1 MAVSDSTRR
10 QVVSEFAAW
19 AEDSD
24 LSEHV
29 EPDVV
34 ETILEAKANYF
45 DSTDPASWRAGE
57 LTEIL
62 ADIIPRKVIADQEWN
77 DALVRT
83 VPLFVE
89 FLADRKR
96 PYAIRR
102 LRAEAEDALA
112 LFAEAVNDP
121 EQWDMGK
128 RLLSAMGA
136 EGIPDQAA
144 LDELTARFNALP
156 IEERDRILG
165 TAASAEPPVPLP
177 AVRLAPVGE
186 LAGAA
191 RSAPLVAD
199 VLALVRWLGDRREI
213 TTTGTLRVKDGKQAA
228 VELGVV
234 DPEELA
240 RREAFG
246 GLRSSVE
253 LAGLDELWVY
263 AVGSGFVRLTA
274 SRAYPGE
281 AMDDWRSGDD
291 EAVVSAWGDLFDA
304 VLAGLVEGDQA
315 ITSYQA
321 DVHADL
327 PAMLF
332 TAYVDGTIS
341 RERVVESHAES
352 AAGHPAFGLPDLD
365 PRTEVTKALDDGLS
379 RLERLGA
386 VSTDGDAIGLTPL
399 AVWRLNALYASFG
412 WDAPSVGDL
421 TGADTI
427 TRLTSLSRLADD
439 DAAAEIALWLDGADH
454 ATLAGELAAAIGVVE
469 PWLRPAVFDLLTRI
483 GASAAPAVAGLA
495 GTPWWRYAAAW
506 QEQQGHSTPEP
517 LSGPDRA
524 WLLADQLAP
533 TVEELGEDVEP
544 LRGVLPMSDDVDATR
559 LYDDLMHSG
568 HPGAAD
574 VLDALSRLATDKRTA
589 KAARKAAFKA
599 RNRSRA
605 GDVSRG

>member
-1 MAVSDSTRR
+1 MSESTRR
-10 QVVSEFAAW
+10 EVVAEFAAW
-19 AEDSD
+19 AEGSRP
-24 LSEHV
+24 EVPV

-62 ADIIPRKVIADQEWN
+62 TDIIPRKVVADREWN
-77 DALVRT
+77 DALIRT
-83 VPLFVE
+83 VPVFVE

-112 LFAEAVNDP
+112 LFAEAVSDP
-121 EQWDMGK
+121 ERWGIGK

-136 EGIPDQAA
+136 EGLPDQAA

-156 IEERDRILG
+156 VEERDRILG
-165 TAASAEPPVPLP
+165 TEAPAEPPVPLP
-177 AVRLAPVGE
+177 AVRLAPSDE

-191 RSAPLVAD
+191 RSAPLLAD
-199 VLALVRWLGDRREI
+199 VLALVRWLGDRREV
-213 TTTGTLRVKDGKQAA
+213 TTTGALRVKDGRQAA
-228 VELGVV
+228 VDLGLV
-234 DPEELA
+234 DPGELA
-240 RREAFG
+240 RREEFAV
-246 GLRSSVE
+246 LRSSAE
-253 LAGLDELWVY
+253 LVDLDELWAY
-263 AVGSGFVRLTA
+263 AASSGFVRLTA

-281 AMDDWRSGDD
+281 AMDNWQSGDD
-291 EAVVSAWGDLFDA
+291 DAMLSAWGELFDA

-315 ITSYQA
+315 TMTYHA

-332 TAYVDGTIS
+332 TAYVDGAVS
-341 RERVVESHAES
+341 RERIVESHAEKI
-352 AAGHPAFGLPDLD
+352 AGHPIFTLPDLD
-365 PRTEVTKALDDGLS
+365 PRTEVAGALDDGLG

-386 VSTDGDAIGLTPL
+386 VRTDGDVMRLTPL

-421 TGADTI
+421 TGADPI

-439 DAAAEIALWLDGADH
+439 DAASEIALWLDGADH
-454 ATLAGELAAAIGVVE
+454 AALAGELAEAIGVVQ

-483 GASAAPAVAGLA
+483 GEPAAPAVDELA
-495 GTPWWRYAAAW
+495 DTPWWRYAAAW
-506 QEQQGHSTPEP
+506 HEQQGDSGPRP

-533 TVEELGEDVEP
+533 TLDELGEEVEA
-544 LRGVLPMSDDVDATR
+544 LREILPALSAVDAAR

-568 HPGAAD
+568 HPRAAD
-574 VLDALSRLATDKRTA
+574 VLDALSRLATDKQAA

-599 RNRSRA
+599 RSR
-605 GDVSRG
+605 